1 MVVSGDAALRATIAV
16 AFLHER
22 SGRVGVC
29 VRKEKIR
36 QVFWSVTEIRASM
49 TFRLARIPASP
60 CGFPRGF
67 NKLDG
72 LKAVLYRG
80 LAGLVRGVIAT
91 LARSHSANPD
101 LDVHGGA
108 SDC

>member
-1 MVVSGDAALRATIAV
+1 MPRSEQPLPWPSCMNDPVALASA
-16 AFLHER
+16 L
-22 SGRVGVC
+22 
-29 VRKEKIR
+29 RKEKIR